1 MDVEQFLIG
10 ERPGQRVV
18 ARDASHR
25 FESVVSVVLRCDW
38 IVAQRVLLGSR
49 CGVALRD
56 GGDRVVA
63 TSSEPHADVESGAS
77 VSLSIRGSDGV
88 VLDVSTHDVTPALF
102 QDVLPWR
109 TFRWHYGQR
118 HYSGSYWASTTS
130 AHVIYESRLEL
141 ARLLVADFDRTV
153 NHIVAQPF
161 MMRTPLGGRICRHI
175 PDYLLLTEDGP
186 VVVDVKPADL
196 LDDPV
201 VAETFGWVRNVV
213 ESLGWSF
220 EVASE
225 QPRVMMENVRFLAGF
240 RRRAWVNES
249 ALRDLRMQKL
259 DGASVGEVL
268 HATQSAGP
276 LARAALLHLLWAQEL
291 RTDLSTVLSS
301 RSILQETSSS

>member
-1 MDVEQFLIG
+1 M
-10 ERPGQRVV
+10 
-18 ARDASHR
+18 
-25 FESVVSVVLRCDW
+25 VSVVLRCDW

-109 TFRWHYGQR
+109 TFRWYYGQR

-141 ARLLVADFDRTV
+141 ARLLVADFDRSV

-161 MMRTPLGGRICRHI
+161 MMRTPMGGRIRRHI

-201 VAETFGWVRNVV
+201 VAETFAWVRNVV

-225 QPRVMMENVRFLAGF
+225 QPPSNDGQHSLPCRLSAACVGQRVCSARICERRSWTGRRWARRPRYAG
-240 RRRAWVNES
+240 AE
-249 ALRDLRMQKL
+249 
-259 DGASVGEVL
+259 
-268 HATQSAGP
+268 P
-276 LARAALLHLLWAQEL
+276 LVRAALLHMLWTQEV
-291 RTDLSTVLSS
+291 RTDLSKVLSS
-301 RSILQETSSS
+301 TIDSAGARVRHEWRGCAYRCRDAGDVRRCRCTK